1 MIRAGPPTSGLH
13 NSWPAEHV
21 LSAAAAT
28 GTYVAVAWGN
38 QVKLLELNPAFGK
51 LNELECLSYAEQVST
66 VALCEL
72 SGDNLQVGQLWLYP
86 YAV

>member
-1 MIRAGPPTSGLH
+1 MTRAGPPTSGLH
-13 NSWPAEHV
+13 NSWSVEHS
-21 LSAAAAT
+21 LSAAAAK

-38 QVKLLELNPAFGK
+38 QVKLLELNAAFGK

-72 SGDNLQVGQLWLYP
+72 SGDSLLVGRL
-86 YAV
+86 